1 MPMPIIYV
9 PGATGFLRARRGV
22 ALGRRMARKHN
33 LSADLNMQFHELTT
47 SLKRTRTKY
56 MREMKFKKRA
66 DAAEKRLRPYLQH
79 YQRMQAQPLPEPE
92 LWDSDYDSDWS
103 SSHGDNYSD
112 SGDELEVFAFSG
124 PPDPPPPPAGQK
136 KRMMMKKPI
145 KANKKNANKTS
156 AGKKMTTA
164 TNKAKKT
171 GVVAKVVLPVKKRRH
186 VP

>member
-1 MPMPIIYV
+1 MV
-9 PGATGFLRARRGV
+9 PGGVEAGPHLGVVEVVLQGIGRA
-22 ALGRRMARKHN
+22 
-33 LSADLNMQFHELTT
+33 
-47 SLKRTRTKY
+47 
-56 MREMKFKKRA
+56 
-66 DAAEKRLRPYLQH
+66 
-79 YQRMQAQPLPEPE
+79 
-92 LWDSDYDSDWS
+92 
-103 SSHGDNYSD
+103 
-112 SGDELEVFAFSG
+112 
-124 PPDPPPPPAGQK
+124 PPPPPAGQK